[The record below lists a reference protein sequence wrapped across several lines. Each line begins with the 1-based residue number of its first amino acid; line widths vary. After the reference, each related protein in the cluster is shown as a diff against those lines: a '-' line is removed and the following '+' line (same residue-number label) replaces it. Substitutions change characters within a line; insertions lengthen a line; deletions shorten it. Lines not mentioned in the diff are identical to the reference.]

1 MNNSKV
7 RIYELSREL
16 NLENKD
22 ILSICEGLNIAVKSH
37 SSTITE
43 SDVERIR
50 AAAEKYTERSAAYRN
65 RDSATSAEGGS
76 GAPSPKTIGRPNGQ
90 RKQQILEIRQYKSRP
105 GSSSQQETPQ
115 LATPPQP
122 PVKPPMITSPRQQAN
137 NINRP
142 MRVSQPP
149 ERQPDPEAEPEPK
162 DPQENAASVQVTQKP
177 KLSEPPVRPRS
188 KPQSTQVDRPVLKR
202 DRPEEP
208 ISESK
213 GTQAPAKP
221 ASPTQQPTS
230 TAERK

>member
-1 MNNSKV
+1 MNNGKV

-50 AAAEKYTERSAAYRN
+50 AAAEKYTDRSTAFQN
-65 RDSATSAEGGS
+65 RDSVTSAEGGP

-90 RKQQILEIRQYKSRP
+90 RKQQILEIRQYKTRP
-105 GSSSQQETPQ
+105 GSSSQQEIHQ

-137 NINRP
+137 LNRP
-142 MRVSQPP
+142 TRVSQPP
-149 ERQPDPEAEPEPK
+149 ERQPDPVAEPEPK
-162 DPQENAASVQVTQKP
+162 VLQEKSAHTQFPKKKKKKETACKTDAVETSVY
-177 KLSEPPVRPRS
+177 SS
-188 KPQSTQVDRPVLKR
+188 
-202 DRPEEP
+202 
-208 ISESK
+208 
-213 GTQAPAKP
+213 
-221 ASPTQQPTS
+221 
-230 TAERK
+230 